1 MRTTRF
7 ISLFFALSLLF
18 GNFLF
23 GQNNTV
29 SLTEETIT
37 IPTYLVDKPDVNPW
51 FYVPIDYQNA
61 QFHIYPYLY
70 VNKLTDKLEDVEYKA
85 IVLENEYTK
94 IVVLPEFGGRVYQAL
109 DKTNGYNF
117 YYYNRVIKPTLIGM
131 NGAWLSGGI
140 EWNIPHHHHPGSYM
154 PADYKLVENPDGSKT
169 IWVGQFE
176 KRQRMR
182 WVVALTLHPGT
193 SYLEI
198 TPKLFNTNPIEQPSL
213 MWVNTSVHSNLDYQC
228 VFPEDAN
235 LATYHTK
242 NKFTDWPISYGYYD
256 GNNFA
261 KGYDI
266 SWWKNTLSPTSF
278 FCYHSDYD
286 FMAGIDNGK
295 KTGTVQVGDHHVV
308 PGKKMW
314 NWGNNDIGRMWDDLL
329 TDADGPYVELM
340 MGTYSDNQP
349 DYVLNAPG
357 QSRISTMYFYPM
369 KDMDYIKN
377 ANKDFAINMAEMND
391 KLLIQ
396 ANATSEKNVTV
407 EIIST
412 QDEKI
417 IFSQSVTISPI
428 KTYSKEINMPEGEL
442 YSLTMRIVPKESGET
457 LLYTPEKVGLA
468 EHPKPYKDPADPAD
482 IKTVEQLVLAGIRL
496 FQFSNPYLRGEA
508 YFEEALKRDENNA
521 AANTQMG
528 IYYLKKYD
536 YLKAESF
543 LRKAVDRVTYNF
555 TKPRFADPLYYLG
568 LSLYYQDKNKEA
580 YDLLNQA
587 AWRNGWTAPSLYI
600 IARMDCKAGNF
611 DKALGHI
618 NSAIDANATNID
630 AVNLKTMILRTLGQY
645 EKAWDNTKIA
655 EKLNPLSFNN
665 MYEQALLSEHLQ
677 SEKSKA
683 DYLAVFKDKM
693 RGDADNYL
701 EIASRYGESGFYNE
715 AIAMLEMA
723 AGSDDTFEI
732 ATTPFKMELKNNP
745 MIYYYLGY
753 YSNLSG
759 NSKKAKSYFKK
770 ASSKS
775 VDYCFPYGESSL
787 AALQDAV
794 NTIPEDAHGHYLLGN
809 LLCDFQPEKA
819 ETEWESAIKYQPDFP
834 IAYRNLSWVQG
845 QILNKMDDAITNI
858 NKAIEQNPND
868 AEYYADADEYL
879 RFISAPVQ
887 KREDLF
893 KNNVNVLRQSDK
905 AFTTYLAIENLKG
918 NYQLV
923 IDEMSKR
930 HFRVL
935 ENVERIHHQHW
946 AVAHIMLGRKNME
959 EQKYD
964 SAIYHFN
971 EALRFPKNLE
981 LRRDGKEKEAY
992 YYLGQVY
999 RILGEKEKSETNLKK
1014 LLEIESVD
1022 AYNSW
1027 GAQDWLEI
1035 TYYKILAAKQMNCND
1050 LAEQIQ
1056 VSLWEK
1062 SKAYL
1067 NKTYPAAYD
1076 WKSVRRRFE
1085 KKQDKAQGY
1094 FALGLFYYASSEFT
1108 RAEEN
1113 FRKTLEILPGYFSA
1127 QDFLNMTLKKKQS
1140 KQ

>member
-1 MRTTRF
+1 MKTNF
-7 ISLFFALSLLF
+7 ISGFIVIVMLFTGKAII
-18 GNFLF
+18 
-23 GQNNTV
+23 GQTSPV

-37 IPTYLVDKPDVNPW
+37 IPTYLVDKPDINPW

-70 VNKLTDKLEDVEYKA
+70 VNKLTDKKEDVEYKA
-85 IVLENEYTK
+85 LVLENEYLK

-140 EWNIPHHHHPGSYM
+140 EWNIPHHHHPGSYL

-182 WVVALTLHPGT
+182 WVVAMTLRPGT
-193 SYLEI
+193 NRLEI
-198 TPKLFNTNPIEQPSL
+198 TPKLFNTNPIEEPSL

-228 VFPEDAN
+228 VFPPDAN

-286 FMAGIDNGK
+286 FMAGIDHSK
-295 KTGTVQVGDHHVV
+295 RTGTVQVGDHHVV

-329 TDADGPYVELM
+329 TDNDGPYVELM

-349 DYVLNAPG
+349 DYVWNAPG

-369 KDMDYIKN
+369 KGMDYIKN
-377 ANKDFAINMAEMND
+377 ANKDFAVNMAENNG
-391 KLLIQ
+391 KLIIQ
-396 ANATSEKNVTV
+396 ANATARQEAKVEVVSNNEGNVLFSEKVTL
-407 EIIST
+407 
-412 QDEKI
+412 
-417 IFSQSVTISPI
+417 SPA
-428 KTYSKEINMPEGEL
+428 KAYSKEINMPKGKTLYDLTLRILPESAGEP
-442 YSLTMRIVPKESGET
+442 IA
-457 LLYTPEKVGLA
+457 YTPKKIGLA
-468 EHPKPYKDPADPAD
+468 EHPEPYKNPPDPADM
-482 IKTVEQLVLAGIRL
+482 KTVDQLVLAGIRL
-496 FQFSNPYLRGEA
+496 IQFGNPYLRGEA
-508 YFEEALKRDENNA
+508 YFEEALQRDPGNA

-528 IYYLKKYD
+528 IFYLKKYD
-536 YLKAESF
+536 YQKAESY
-543 LRKAVDRVTYNF
+543 LRKAVERVTYNF

-568 LSLYYQDKNKEA
+568 LSLYYQGKNKEA

-587 AWRNGWTAPSLYI
+587 AWRNGWTAPSYFLV
-600 IARMDCKAGNF
+600 AKMDCKEGNF
-611 DKALGHI
+611 EKALGHI
-618 NSAIDANATNID
+618 NTAIENNATHIDAI
-630 AVNLKTMILRTLGQY
+630 NLKTMILRKLGRY
-645 EKAWDNTKIA
+645 KEAWQNTQMA
-655 EKLNPLSFNN
+655 EKVNPLSFNN
-665 MYEQALLSEHLQ
+665 MFEKALLAEHVKTD
-677 SEKSKA
+677 KSKEK
-683 DYLAVFKDKM
+683 YISEFEDKM
-693 RGDADNYL
+693 RADVDNYL
-701 EIASRYGESGFYNE
+701 EIASRYGESGFYE
-715 AIAMLEMA
+715 DAIQLLRVA
-723 AGSDDTFEI
+723 AKSNGVYTI
-732 ATTPFKMELKNNP
+732 ATTPFKKVLKDDP

-759 NSKKAKSYFKK
+759 DKNKSNKYYHT
-770 ASSKS
+770 AASKS
-775 VDYCFPYGESSL
+775 IDYCFPYGESSL
-787 AALQDAV
+787 MALKDAV
-794 NTIPEDAHGHYLLGN
+794 NKNKNDAHAHYLLGN
-809 LLCDFQPEKA
+809 LLCDFQPIEAEKQWQKA
-819 ETEWESAIKYQPDFP
+819 VSLQPDFP
-834 IAYRNLSWVQG
+834 IAYRNLAWVQG
-845 QILNKMDDAITNI
+845 QILNKMDDAIKNI
-858 NKAIEQNPND
+858 RKAINQNPND
-868 AEYYADADEYL
+868 AEYFADADEYL
-879 RFISAPVQ
+879 RFTSTPV
-887 KREDLF
+887 KEREDLY
-893 KNNVNVLRQSDK
+893 KGHVETLRQSDK
-905 AFTTYLAIENLKG
+905 AFTTYLAINNMEG

-946 AVAHIMLGRKNME
+946 AVAHLMLGRKNME

-992 YYLGQVY
+992 YYLGEVY
-999 RILGEKEKSETNLKK
+999 KILGDKEKADANFKK
-1014 LLEIESVD
+1014 ILEVESVD

-1027 GAQDWLEI
+1027 GAQDWLEV
-1035 TYYKILAAKQMNCND
+1035 TYYKILAAKEMGCND
-1050 LAEQIQ
+1050 MAEQIQ
-1056 VSLWEK
+1056 VNLWEK

-1067 NKTYPAAYD
+1067 HKKYPAAYD

-1085 KKQDKAQGY
+1085 KKKDKAQGY
-1094 FALGLFYYASSEFT
+1094 FSLGLFYYASKEYT

-1127 QDFLNMTLKKKQS
+1127 YDFLNMTLEKQKS
-1140 KQ
+1140 K